1 MEFSKRYREHELMDD
16 PRLSPEKLRQTYDD
30 IGRANRLLGGD
41 GVTLAAIN
49 HLISK
54 NPQKTYSIIDVG
66 CGNGALLRKI
76 CHAFR
81 KRNLAVALTG
91 IDINETAITLA
102 KEASVDYPEIAFDR
116 VDILQKESFSQK
128 ADIVISTL
136 TMHHLSEDRIPL
148 FLQCLAKMTRIGII
162 INDLQRSRSAYYLF
176 KLFSVIFIK
185 TKIAKNDGLVS
196 IRSGFTKKELLQYS
210 TRLPDFDHEIRLK
223 WAFRYVWLMR
233 VKRPRRYE

>member
-1 MEFSKRYREHELMDD
+1 MDFSKRHREEELMDN
-16 PRLSPEKLRQTYDD
+16 PGVSPEDLKRTYED

-41 GVTLAAIN
+41 VDTMDALAE
-49 HLISK
+49 LISK
-54 NPQKTYSIIDVG
+54 HPQKSYSIIDVG
-66 CGNGALLRKI
+66 CGNGVMLRKI
-76 CHAFR
+76 CRFFR
-81 KRNLAVALTG
+81 KRDLRVQLRG
-91 IDINETAITLA
+91 IDLNEKAIDLA
-102 KEASVDYPEIAFDR
+102 KEASQEYPEIKFEA
-116 VDILQKESFSQK
+116 VDIIQKESLDLK

-136 TMHHLSEDRIPL
+136 TLHHISENHVPL
-148 FLQCLAKMTRIGII
+148 FLQRLVKMAHIGII

-210 TRLPDFDHEIRLK
+210 NSLPDHDHEIRSK

-233 VKRPRRYE
+233 VKRPTPYE